1 MSQLSISLRPRKLS
15 EVYGQS
21 HIINNLGK
29 RLKVGDCPQSILLKG
44 MSGTGKTS
52 VAQIIAMTLNC
63 SSNIFYDVE
72 KGVSFGDPCGE
83 CPSCKG
89 ILEERFD
96 RDTHRL
102 DGTAS
107 SKEELIDFSTLAN
120 VSPMYDKNNVFI
132 IEESDALS
140 PKAKSALLKVIEK
153 PMKNT
158 YFILLSMINMGIPM
172 SIQSRC
178 QTFNFRPFTRKDV
191 MMALREMLIRI
202 GKWDSPDIPK
212 TFYTEVIPVISD
224 VSQGSLRSA
233 VQFMETCLTS
243 DLYTETEVRKELGVV
258 SAAAVFEML
267 VSLLQLK
274 KEFFEQFE
282 NVDIQEFFNLSYTI
296 LTSAA
301 AYRISSYVKNE
312 YYEEQTKALSKENNM
327 VSLLKVFDEIATA
340 PYLKKNFMVSKF
352 SQYFNTALPPQVE
365 AKSPARRRLVE

>member
-120 VSPMYDKNNVFI
+120 IAPMYDKNNVFI

-202 GKWDSPDIPK
+202 GKWDAPDIPK

-258 SAAAVFEML
+258 SATAAFEML
-267 VSLLQLK
+267 ISLLQLK

-301 AYRISSYVKNE
+301 AYRISNYAKNE

-352 SQYFNTALPPQVE
+352 SQYFNTGLPPQVRQNHHKKK
-365 AKSPARRRLVE
+365 AS